1 MYMIGEILD
10 IVSRTIL
17 ISLSS
22 LALCSLWSIPSSV
35 LISMRDF
42 KGKRT
47 LLTITSSL
55 VAIPTVTIGLILYML
70 LSRSGPFGYFDLLFT
85 PFAIVIGEAIFLT
98 PYLITFLS
106 TSLMALGKEIK
117 ELAITLGASARQAD
131 LKVLQEGINV
141 VLYSLAATFSRGIGE
156 LGIALMVGGNLK
168 GFTRVLTTAIALET
182 FKGEFELGLVLSL
195 ILILITLSINF
206 LIIFKG
212 YKGGELFGKS
222 I

>member
-1 MYMIGEILD
+1 MIGEILD